1 VKKFR
6 GLFPLLSLVCSLHAE
21 GPAISVIEGRWGNVK
36 LEEIHKVL
44 ESTLNVFI
52 PHSPNLKNK
61 RISVYKDSDAPLV
74 HYQVSENGEY
84 RIHLT
89 SHDRLWCQ
97 YVFQFAHELGHI
109 MCRTKRGDAS
119 NDWFEEMIC
128 EAASLFALKELSHKW
143 SNSPPYPNWAS
154 YAEEFQNYRTRRIN
168 QSSCPENFQ
177 IDSWWKQ
184 NRELLSQNSHLRKQ
198 NLWMAIQILP
208 MINKQPKVAWSACH
222 WLNQSKTKQPISF
235 HEYLNHW
242 KSACTELQQK
252 EFVEGIQRIFG
263 TVTLNQ

>member
-6 GLFPLLSLVCSLHAE
+6 GLFPLLFLLCNLHAE
-21 GPAISVIEGRWGNVK
+21 GTAISVIEGNWGDVK

-44 ESTLNVFI
+44 ESTLDVFI
-52 PHSPNLKNK
+52 PYSPSLKNK
-61 RISVYKDSDAPLV
+61 RISVYKDLDSPMV
-74 HYQVSENGEY
+74 HYQVSKTEEY

-109 MCRTKRGDAS
+109 ICSTKTGDAS

-128 EAASLFALKELSHKW
+128 EAASLFALQELSRRW
-143 SNSPPYPNWAS
+143 SHTPPYPNWAS
-154 YAEEFQNYRTRRIN
+154 YAAEFQIYRTIRIN
-168 QSSCPENFQ
+168 ESSYPDNFQ
-177 IDSWWKQ
+177 IDSWWKKNQ
-184 NRELLSQNSHLRKQ
+184 ELLTQNSHLRKQ

-208 MINKQPKVAWSACH
+208 IIDKHPKVAWSACH

-242 KSACTELQQK
+242 KSACAELQQK
-252 EFVEGIQRIFG
+252 EFVERIQRLFG
-263 TVTLNQ
+263 TVTLKQ